1 MDAVTC
7 VFLLDVV
14 TLGLL
19 WYLYLDQLVSNDAG
33 RSNARFHH
41 IAAPVTFAYWMA
53 SSPFRGDY
61 IIMGNLFAG
70 YWGLA
75 AVLGPIRKCKC

>member
-33 RSNARFHH
+33 RSNARFHAL
-41 IAAPVTFAYWMA
+41 AAWASFAYWLA
-53 SSPFRGDY
+53 SSQFRGDY
-61 IIMGNLFAG
+61 VIGSVLFIG
-70 YWGLA
+70 YWVIALCFMPA
-75 AVLGPIRKCKC
+75 HKRRS